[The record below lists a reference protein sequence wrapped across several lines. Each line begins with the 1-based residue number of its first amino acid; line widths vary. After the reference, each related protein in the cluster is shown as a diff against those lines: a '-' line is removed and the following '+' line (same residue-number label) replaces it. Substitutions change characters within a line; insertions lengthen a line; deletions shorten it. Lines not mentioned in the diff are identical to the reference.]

1 MNPKLCQRYVF
12 DKTCSYGEKC
22 NCLHK
27 EKEQSPA
34 ELKFKEKND
43 ELEKL
48 KSHQKKKKM

>member
-12 DKTCSYGEKC
+12 EKTCSYGEKS
-22 NCLHK
+22 NYLHK

-34 ELKFKEKND
+34 ELKFKEKNY

-48 KSHQKKKKM
+48 GNHQKKKN